1 MVPAKFLNKYDNILI
16 ELDGTL
22 ISDKY
27 LYICAM
33 LSVYELCNSRK
44 YFGKADIDYA
54 TISHNR
60 NQISEL
66 LLCSNKTLALL
77 SEHGIDNPIDVAYAM
92 LSVILGIGERR
103 DFNNIYNYFKYI
115 DTPDIFDHLSVLLIR
130 ALPGRDCKP
139 DGEIYNLIKKCYN
152 EWLFGDEFYEIVFE
166 ETPSAKGKIS
176 IITSEPLLLPL
187 NNIRD
192 ILSTLISSG
201 KNLSLYTLRSKPEV
215 KYILEKHKLL
225 QFFSTDNIVTLDDI
239 VESGH
244 EPNINTTLDSDP
256 YGMVR
261 AIVGSTYNDGAFQ
274 DGEYAEVL
282 SKSIVISNSP
292 ITLFASQISG
302 ISFAATVV
310 DPLDKSA
317 KDMFR
322 QLEADYV
329 ISSLN
334 DLLV

>member
-1 MVPAKFLNKYDNILI
+1 MVPAKFLNKYNNILI

-33 LSVYELCNSRK
+33 LSVYELCNSRQ
-44 YFGKADIDYA
+44 YFGKTDIDYN

-66 LLCSNKTLALL
+66 LLCGNKTLALL

-115 DTPDIFDHLSVLLIR
+115 DTPDIFDHLSVLLTR
-130 ALPGRDCKP
+130 ALPGKDCKP

-152 EWLFGDEFYEIVFE
+152 EWLFGDEFYEIVFGE
-166 ETPSAKGKIS
+166 SPSAKGKIS
-176 IITSEPLLLPL
+176 IIASEPLLLPL

-192 ILSTLISSG
+192 ILSTLTSSG
-201 KNLSLYTLRSKPEV
+201 KNISLYSLRSKPEV
-215 KYILEKHKLL
+215 KYILEKHKLS
-225 QFFSTDNIVTLDDI
+225 QFFNVDNIVTLDDI
-239 VESGH
+239 EEAGH
-244 EPNINTTLDSDP
+244 IPNINITLDSDP
-256 YGMVR
+256 YGIVR
-261 AIVGSTYNDGAFQ
+261 AIVGPSYNDDEFR
-274 DGEYAEVL
+274 DGKYAEIL

-292 ITLFASQISG
+292 VTLFTSQLSG
-302 ISFAATVV
+302 VSFAATVV

-329 ISSLN
+329 LSSLN
-334 DLLV
+334 DLIS